1 MNNYILI
8 AGVNGTGKSSFRGVL
23 EGQGTPLGHII
34 DADTIAKQNNYDNIR
49 AGRQAISEIQ
59 FCLDNNISFT
69 QETTLSGHRTER
81 TLKQARKQGYFI
93 TMYYV
98 GLSSKEE
105 SIIRI
110 ANRVRKGGHSI
121 PEADVI
127 RRFENR
133 IDSLSKVI
141 PLCDKVVFYD
151 NENGFVKVAEI
162 MNNKFNYTNGLRPEW
177 LSDIKEKLNF

>member
-1 MNNYILI
+1 
-8 AGVNGTGKSSFRGVL
+8 
-23 EGQGTPLGHII
+23 
-34 DADTIAKQNNYDNIR
+34 
-49 AGRQAISEIQ
+49 
-59 FCLDNNISFT
+59 
-69 QETTLSGHRTER
+69 
-81 TLKQARKQGYFI
+81 
-93 TMYYV
+93 MYYV